1 MGMLINP
8 TFKTEQYK
16 TSVSDIDQF
25 GVQNIEAWYER
36 QTEYRTSAQDI
47 VMSIASDIQ
56 HQLGDPMFERNIR
69 WMLNRL
75 KWITLNKLDNR

>member
-1 MGMLINP
+1 MLSNP
-8 TFKTEQYK
+8 TFKKYES
-16 TSVSDIDQF
+16 SVSDMDQF

-56 HQLGDPMFERNIR
+56 HVLGDPEFERNIR
-69 WMLNRL
+69 WMLNRI

>member
-1 MGMLINP
+1 MLINP

-56 HQLGDPMFERNIR
+56 HQLGDPEFELNIR

>member
-1 MGMLINP
+1 MLINP

-16 TSVSDIDQF
+16 TSVSDMDQF

-56 HQLGDPMFERNIR
+56 HQLGDPEFELNIR

>member
-1 MGMLINP
+1 MLINP